1 MTYVFRRAVAVAG
14 ACATAAVVVDAARGD
29 CDVARVARGGA
40 RAAYAAVT
48 VARAVADYKTTSSEA
63 MDAAHKRCAVRLH
76 AMCTANGGLYVK
88 AGQFISTAGG
98 VPLAYVRELSKLQ
111 DEVAPADSRAVL
123 AVVREEFG
131 GVDARDL
138 FETFDPE
145 PMAAA
150 SLAQVHRAVL
160 KGSGREV
167 AVKIQRPGLEQTIE
181 SDISTMASL
190 VFFTKLAFPSFDF
203 GFMVDEFRSRLEKE
217 IDFEAEGRNCE
228 RMKRAFADD
237 ERIDAPSVEWNVTR
251 KRVLTMEFVHGT
263 KVTDI
268 ASMHK
273 LGLDPKQAALA
284 LSDAFARMLLVH
296 SFVHGDPHPG
306 NVLVREHPT
315 RRGETQVVLLD
326 HGLYSELDES
336 ARIAMSNLWVAI
348 AVGDGDRAV
357 AAAKRLRVPD
367 EFTWLMPLALAR
379 KTTDGR
385 DVDRKQ
391 LEQQWADNKSKG
403 GVGRPGIGEASLI
416 GNNMPKE
423 MIIVLRANALVRN
436 VIKALGNSHAGNIS
450 LLEAKRQ
457 WSNVRYAIL
466 GLCIP
471 RGLGDSTIRTASL
484 GCRVKWRLRTVVV
497 GARATLSAF
506 RRAFHRA
513 KPIDIGS
520 K

>member
-1 MTYVFRRAVAVAG
+1 MRRWFAGTGTVALAAVAM
-14 ACATAAVVVDAARGD
+14 DAQSDG
-29 CDVARVARGGA
+29 DVARVVRGGA
-40 RAAYAAVT
+40 RATYAAAT
-48 VARAVADYKTTSSEA
+48 VARVVVDYKTTSSDA
-63 MDAAHKRCAVRLH
+63 LDAAHERCAARLH
-76 AMCTANGGLYVK
+76 AMCTTNGGLYVK

-111 DEVAPADSRAVL
+111 DEVRPAKLNAVL
-123 AVVREEFG
+123 ALVREEFG
-131 GVDARDL
+131 GVDAGDL

-167 AVKIQRPGLEQTIE
+167 AVKIQRPGLERQIE

-190 VFFTKLAFPSFDF
+190 VFFIKLAFSSFDF

-237 ERIDAPSVEWNVTR
+237 ERIEAPSIEWDTTR

-273 LGLDPKQAALA
+273 LGIDPKQAALA

-315 RRGETQVVLLD
+315 RRGETQIVLLD
-326 HGLYSELDES
+326 HGLYSELDEN

-348 AVGDGDRAV
+348 AVGDSNRAV
-357 AAAKRLRVPD
+357 DAAKRLRVPD

-385 DVDRKQ
+385 DIDRKQ
-391 LEQQWADNKSKG
+391 LEQQWEEDKSKG

-450 LLEAKRQ
+450 ILEAKRQ
-457 WSNVRYAIL
+457 WSNVRYAVL

-471 RGLGDSTIRTASL
+471 RGLGDSTIRTSAF
-484 GCRVKWRLRTVVV
+484 GCRVKWRLRTVGV
-497 GARATLSAF
+497 GARTTLSAF
-506 RRAFHRA
+506 RRAFRRS
-513 KPIDIGS
+513 KPVDTMYVGP